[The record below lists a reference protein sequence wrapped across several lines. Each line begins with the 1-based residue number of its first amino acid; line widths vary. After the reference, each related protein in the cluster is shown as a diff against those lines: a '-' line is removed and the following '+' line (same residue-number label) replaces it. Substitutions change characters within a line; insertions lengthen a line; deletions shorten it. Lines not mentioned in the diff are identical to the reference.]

1 MNAQP
6 VLVTSF
12 SIDRLAVL
20 VGARPEVDIASGKTR
35 TRAEPSAPR
44 DFIVQALGRAIA
56 VSDVCDLI
64 DAAGPLSLRDIAGGL
79 DVSLHQASTVVGSM
93 LEHDCL
99 RQDEWE
105 RHRLSGACRA

>member
-1 MNAQP
+1 MNAQQVFIP
-6 VLVTSF
+6 SF
-12 SIDRLAVL
+12 LSHAD
-20 VGARPEVDIASGKTR
+20 VDIAFGERHTSSQPF
-35 TRAEPSAPR
+35 EPKDAL
-44 DFIVQALGRAIA
+44 VQTPGRRIA

-79 DVSLHQASTVVGSM
+79 DISLQQASCVVDWM

-105 RHRLSGACRA
+105 RHSLWGARGP

>member
-1 MNAQP
+1 MNAQQ
-6 VLVTSF
+6 VVTPSF
-12 SIDRLAVL
+12 LSHQVALPASAQLDL
-20 VGARPEVDIASGKTR
+20 DIASGERHTR
-35 TRAEPSAPR
+35 PQPPEPR
-44 DFIVQALGRAIA
+44 DAMVRTLGRRIA

-79 DVSLHQASTVVGSM
+79 DISLQQASCVVGWM

-105 RHRLSGACRA
+105 RHGLWGACGA